1 MSVPDGFAGYE
12 GQLLRSMFA
21 LVTSRYNR
29 MADVLV
35 SRAQVDVQMYAKAEL
50 QWKGLVFGS
59 ASCMV

>member
-1 MSVPDGFAGYE
+1 
-12 GQLLRSMFA
+12 
-21 LVTSRYNR
+21 